1 MKKILTIAMTL
12 LMVVNNNIFA
22 ATADTLSM
30 TYQRFIDQKGIEK
43 YESYF
48 NIYKQ
53 DKRFWLE
60 IPQEAMG
67 RDILI
72 TCQAINGYNNYLS
85 SASDVV
91 TLEHHDLHTIY
102 LRHHRSLD
110 FQRDTLDASVM
121 DAIRNSNLQPIDRV
135 LNIVSLGKEGK
146 SYIIEVTQDI
156 TTASGLFDV
165 TKSSNL
171 SHPDPDRSGWLG
183 TRAINGG
190 FSMEVYRSQTDALAQ
205 RSMNDR
211 QDVANTT
218 VLQLV
223 MQCLPEHNHEM
234 RVASPAFGFETISRQ
249 EFDSKNYLAHRRNY
263 ITSWD
268 FTTGPI
274 SIFIDPDMPE
284 PFKNSVR
291 SAVSAW
297 TSALTAAGVK
307 KPFVYSTDQKANNL
321 AYKCITFVWGNAANG
336 VNSKTIVDPMTGEIM
351 AARINLLDRNMEEFY
366 EPYFIQ
372 CRHIDGRVKKDF
384 KSLAMRQD
392 VVASWVTR
400 EMGLVLGMKSNWR
413 GKSVTGPFELNYA
426 ATAGTASPVP
436 QIAEYDRQAMRFA
449 YGKGG
454 VLPAKTDYFSA
465 EDKRDPYAQ
474 KDVLSADIIGDSRK
488 GLENMKRS
496 YATML
501 ADVKAL
507 PADQINVQG
516 ISHMAVQ
523 HLTVQETCLQRV
535 ASLVGGR
542 SKYPIIK
549 GVSEQ
554 AVVYV
559 PRTTQL
565 EALDFLEK
573 NILSGIPAWVKNE
586 ELNRICSGNMNSM
599 SIGAANGVAKALLNA
614 DVLQS
619 LAEQERALGAA
630 NAFTAK
636 ELIDYINRL
645 VFADFDANKAPTDF
659 QRKVQIST
667 MLSVA
672 EYVHGHNVVM
682 GMQNEG
688 NCILQV
694 YLVDTA
700 KKIADLANNHTDKE
714 TRAHYAMLKMRLDRA
729 YFNKK
734 IQ

>member
-1 MKKILTIAMTL
+1 MKKILYTL
-12 LMVVNNNIFA
+12 AILLAFSTSCFA
-22 ATADTLSM
+22 ATADTLKM
-30 TYQRFIDQKGIEK
+30 TYQKFIDQPGILK
-43 YESYF
+43 YDSYF

-53 DKRFWLE
+53 DKKFWIE
-60 IPQEAMG
+60 IPADAMG
-67 RDILI
+67 RDVLI
-72 TCQAINGYNNYLS
+72 TAQAINGYNSFLS
-85 SASDVV
+85 PASDVV
-91 TLEHHDLHTIY
+91 TFEHHDLHTLY
-102 LRHHRSLD
+102 MRRHRSLD
-110 FQRDTLDASVM
+110 YQRDSLETPIM
-121 DAIRNSNLQPIDRV
+121 DAIRNSNMLPIDRSFEI
-135 LNIVSLGKEGK
+135 LSLGKDGK
-146 SYIIEVTQDI
+146 SYIIDITQDI
-156 TTASGLFDV
+156 TSANGLFDV
-165 TKSSNL
+165 TKDNSLN
-171 SHPDPDRSGWLG
+171 HPDPNRSGWLG
-183 TRAINGG
+183 MRAIDGG
-190 FSMEVYRSQTDALAQ
+190 FSMEVFRSQTDSRPV
-205 RSMNDR
+205 RSMNDMT
-211 QDVANTT
+211 DVASTA
-218 VLQLV
+218 VLQFV
-223 MQCLPEHNHEM
+223 MQCLPSHKHEM
-234 RVASPAFGFETISRQ
+234 RLTSPAYGFETITAQ
-249 EFDSKNYLAHRRNY
+249 EYDVKNYVSRRREY
-263 ITSWD
+263 IATWD
-268 FTTGPI
+268 FTTGPL
-274 SIFIDPDMPE
+274 SVYIDPNMPE

-291 SAVSAW
+291 KAVDNW
-297 TSALTAAGVK
+297 TKALNVAGVK

-449 YGKGG
+449 YGKGS

-496 YATML
+496 YAAML

-714 TRAHYAMLKMRLDRA
+714 TRDHYAMLKMRLDRA
-729 YFNKK
+729 YFKK
-734 IQ
+734 KL